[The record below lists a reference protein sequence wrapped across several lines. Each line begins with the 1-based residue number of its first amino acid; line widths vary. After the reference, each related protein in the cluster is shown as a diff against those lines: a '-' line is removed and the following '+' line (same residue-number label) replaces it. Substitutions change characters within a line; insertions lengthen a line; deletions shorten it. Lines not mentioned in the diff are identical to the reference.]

1 MLIDVQVPGYLI
13 QVVDRVGAV
22 AVVRVGRVLLGDLHL
37 GQVMAERVAHAPHV
51 VGIDRAV
58 HSYIFT
64 EVRTG
69 YGHADLVA
77 SQSHIRAIDGL
88 GRVHVAG
95 QHVHAHHRAGQGLTA
110 AAHDVGQSHSDLLHI
125 AYSGQVDRHG
135 VTGENGTTR
144 DAARAG
150 SKSRRAADY
159 IVTKGEDQRV
169 AIAGVA
175 AFHSGLAGKRQ
186 RNSEA
191 LCSLSLD

>member
-1 MLIDVQVPGYLI
+1 MTTI
-13 QVVDRVGAV
+13 
-22 AVVRVGRVLLGDLHL
+22 GRVLSGDLHL

-64 EVRTG
+64 EVRSANR
-69 YGHADLVA
+69 HSNLVA
-77 SQSHIRAIDGL
+77 GKRDVSLFNGLIRIDVTGE
-88 GRVHVAG
+88 
-95 QHVHAHHRAGQGLTA
+95 HVHTYGCAPKDLTA
-110 AAHDVGQSHSDLLHI
+110 AAHHIGQSHSDLVHI

-159 IVTKGEDQRV
+159 IVTKGEDQR
-169 AIAGVA
+169 
-175 AFHSGLAGKRQ
+175 
-186 RNSEA
+186 
-191 LCSLSLD
+191 